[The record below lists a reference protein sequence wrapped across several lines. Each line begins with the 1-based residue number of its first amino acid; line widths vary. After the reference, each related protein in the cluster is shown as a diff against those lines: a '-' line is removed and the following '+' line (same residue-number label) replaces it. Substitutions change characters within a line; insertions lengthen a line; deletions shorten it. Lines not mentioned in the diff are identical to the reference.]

1 MLMRYL
7 KVTVQDRV
15 GNGRPDSVLLQFYE
29 SACTPGEDVL
39 VNKAFA
45 LDFDADGNV
54 DYKMGDVTNDGREN
68 SVDQRLLKTFANAC
82 LKLNWFNPGASTKRY
97 LKIFAEDFAEDGS
110 PDTVRLHFH
119 EGNGKPT
126 DRTLTRTAAAYDT
139 DNNGTLD
146 WSIHFDVDNDGDTDA
161 VDRELVS
168 LLSDTYLKFKW
179 K

>member
-1 MLMRYL
+1 MRYL

-15 GNGRPDSVLLQFYE
+15 GNGRADSVLLQFYE

-45 LDFDADGNV
+45 LDFDGDGKV
-54 DYKMGDVTNDGREN
+54 DYKMGDVTNDGNEN

-82 LKLNWFNPGASTKRY
+82 LRLNWFNSGASTKRY
-97 LKIFAEDFAEDGS
+97 LKIFAEDFAGDRS

-119 EGNGKPT
+119 EGTGKPT
-126 DRTLTRTAAAYDT
+126 DKTLAYTASAYDT

-146 WSIHFDVDNDGDTDA
+146 WSIHFDMDNDGDTDA
-161 VDRELVS
+161 VDRQLVS

>member
-1 MLMRYL
+1 MRYL

-45 LDFDADGNV
+45 LDFDADGSV

-126 DRTLTRTAAAYDT
+126 DKTLAYTASAYDT

-146 WSIHFDVDNDGDTDA
+146 WSIHFDVDNDGDIDA
-161 VDRELVS
+161 LDRGLVS
-168 LLSDTYLKFKW
+168 LLSATYLKFKW